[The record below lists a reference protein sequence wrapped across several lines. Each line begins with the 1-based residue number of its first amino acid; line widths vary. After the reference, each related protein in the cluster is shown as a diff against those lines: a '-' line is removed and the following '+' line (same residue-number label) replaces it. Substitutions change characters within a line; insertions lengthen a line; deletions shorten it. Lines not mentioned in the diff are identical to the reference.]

1 MPFFTQLIQLA
12 KAHQKSRNFNRKG
25 KPICLR
31 KNLIYESLSTSKITS
46 QRTIMTVENQA
57 KLAQS
62 HYWRLQT
69 TCFLLELYFLMT
81 LNMCLSTGLWL
92 TSCTQSNGRNVKFRV
107 KGRIMLQKKKEK
119 VISKY
124 PNSYVHQNEL
134 LIYKY
139 MTEMTESNIIET
151 STSSLEYWST
161 EIQ

>member
-12 KAHQKSRNFNRKG
+12 KEHQKSRNFNRKG

-107 KGRIMLQKKKEK
+107 KGRIILQKKKRKSYFK
-119 VISKY
+119 VSKFTCPPERTLNIQVY
-124 PNSYVHQNEL
+124 DGNDWV
-134 LIYKY
+134 KY
-139 MTEMTESNIIET
+139 HWN
-151 STSSLEYWST
+151 
-161 EIQ
+161 

>member
-1 MPFFTQLIQLA
+1 
-12 KAHQKSRNFNRKG
+12 
-25 KPICLR
+25 
-31 KNLIYESLSTSKITS
+31 
-46 QRTIMTVENQA
+46 MTVENQA

-69 TCFLLELYFLMT
+69 AVFSPGAVFSDDSEHVFVYWVVTYLLYPEQRQERKI
-81 LNMCLSTGLWL
+81 
-92 TSCTQSNGRNVKFRV
+92 SCERTHYAT
-107 KGRIMLQKKKEK
+107 KKKEK

>member
-1 MPFFTQLIQLA
+1 
-12 KAHQKSRNFNRKG
+12 
-25 KPICLR
+25 
-31 KNLIYESLSTSKITS
+31 
-46 QRTIMTVENQA
+46 
-57 KLAQS
+57 
-62 HYWRLQT
+62 
-69 TCFLLELYFLMT
+69 
-81 LNMCLSTGLWL
+81 
-92 TSCTQSNGRNVKFRV
+92 
-107 KGRIMLQKKKEK
+107 MLQKKKEK